1 MAERRRWRW
10 WWLPVGVAIAGAT
23 LAAESCRE
31 RELPRTVEVSI
42 STDRLDA
49 PIRVLHVSDAHGQFP
64 LGLENNFEAIRRG
77 PRPDLVAVTGD
88 LIDRDTEDFS
98 HAKRLLERLQAIGAP
113 VYYVPGNHEHWN
125 PRRGAMTETMEGFG
139 VRVLENRHEVL
150 ALGDR
155 SINVVGVDDAYTGR
169 DRLGQALEGLDGTR
183 FTLLLSHSPAPARQL
198 AGTRVDLMLAG
209 HTHGGQVRLPLVG
222 ALWAPGE
229 GLLPH
234 FDKGLYDLGAGK
246 KLYIDS
252 GLGTS
257 MLPVRFLNPSQLSI
271 LTIEG
276 TRPPR

>member
-1 MAERRRWRW
+1 MAERRRW
-10 WWLPVGVAIAGAT
+10 WWLPAGLAIVGLAIAVDSR
-23 LAAESCRE
+23 LE
-31 RELPRTVEVSI
+31 REFPRTVEVSL
-42 STDRLDA
+42 SMERMGA
-49 PIRVLHVSDAHGQFP
+49 PIRVLHVSDAHGRFP
-64 LGLENNFEAIRRG
+64 AGLENNFEAIRRG

-98 HAKRLLERLQAIGAP
+98 DAKKLLERLHAIGAP

-125 PRRGAMTETMEGFG
+125 PRRGAMAETMALFG

-150 ALGDR
+150 AIGDR
-155 SINVVGVDDAYTGR
+155 AINVVGVDDAYTGR
-169 DRLGQALEGLDGTR
+169 DRLDRALEGLDGER

-229 GLLPH
+229 GLFPH
-234 FDKGLYDLGAGK
+234 FDKGLYPLGAGK

-257 MLPVRFLNPSQLSI
+257 MLPVRFLNPSQLSV

-276 TRPPR
+276 TKPPQ

>member
-1 MAERRRWRW
+1 MAERRRW
-10 WWLPVGVAIAGAT
+10 WWLPAGLAIVGLAIAVDSR
-23 LAAESCRE
+23 LE
-31 RELPRTVEVSI
+31 REFPRTVEVSL
-42 STDRLDA
+42 SMERMGA

-64 LGLENNFEAIRRG
+64 AGLENNFEAIQRG

-98 HAKRLLERLQAIGAP
+98 DAKRLLDRLHTLGAP
-113 VYYVPGNHEHWN
+113 IYYVPGNHEHWN
-125 PRRGAMTETMEGFG
+125 PRRGAMTETMALFG
-139 VRVLENRHEVL
+139 VHVLVNRHEVL
-150 ALGDR
+150 TLGDR
-155 SINVVGVDDAYTGR
+155 AINVVGVDDAYTGR
-169 DRLGQALEGLDGTR
+169 DRLEQALEGLDGER

-198 AGTRVDLMLAG
+198 AGTPVELMLAG

-229 GLLPH
+229 GLFPH
-234 FDKGLYDLGAGK
+234 FDKGLYPLGAGK

-257 MLPVRFLNPSQLSI
+257 MFPVRFLNPSQLSV

-276 TRPPR
+276 TKPPQ